1 MKKSLLDTL
10 ALGYR
15 FDRDRE
21 VVTLLYL
28 CYFSILLFGIVLILL
43 HNETEELILVSYRYH
58 AIILISLIMI
68 WLIRI
73 RLITLA
79 RVLMLAMIPF
89 LLIILP
95 PLAGVRSDEF
105 YFWFPY
111 VPIALSLIPH
121 FILHTS
127 RHRPALIIVLVV
139 YFLGAVF
146 IDDYLLLMSD
156 GSEKIIPLVKE
167 NRFYYSLIPVIIYIF
182 VNVALGLVFALN
194 HKYQQIMLQQQ
205 NELIQSEKMASLGIL
220 TTGIAHEINNP
231 LNFISGG
238 LDALNT
244 LNSEYRKLEGPLSP
258 RQEELRQQ
266 IDKIMENS
274 REGVMRA
281 SDIIASLKFF
291 ANPGKA
297 IKQDHDLEKLLH
309 SVILSVEKKLPSH
322 ISLSRDI
329 PSGFVIHCYA
339 EQLQQVF
346 IHILMNAIEA
356 IEVAEERKQRRIHIS
371 AGEIH
376 RYKTKVGCISIS
388 NNGPA
393 IPEDEIGKIFDPFYT
408 SKEAGIGKGLGMS
421 ISYMIV
427 KEHQGWIEARNE
439 GDCVVFDVMLPK
451 N

>member
-1 MKKSLLDTL
+1 MKKTFLDTL

-21 VVTLLYL
+21 VITLLYL

-43 HNETEELILVSYRYH
+43 YNETEELILVSYRYH
-58 AIILISLIMI
+58 AIILISLIMV
-68 WLIRI
+68 WLISI

-79 RVLMLAMIPF
+79 RVLMLVVIPF

-111 VPIALSLIPH
+111 VPIAMSLVPH

-127 RHRPALIIVLVV
+127 RHRPALIVVLVV

-156 GSEKIIPLVKE
+156 GSERIIPLVKE
-167 NRFYYSLIPVIIYIF
+167 NRFYYNLIPVIIYIF

-231 LNFISGG
+231 LNFVSGG
-238 LDALNT
+238 LQALNT
-244 LNSEYRKLEGPLSP
+244 LNSEYRKLDGPLGP
-258 RQEELRQQ
+258 RQKELRQQ
-266 IDKIMENS
+266 MDKIMEKAL
-274 REGVMRA
+274 EGVMRA

-297 IKQDHDLEKLLH
+297 IKQDHDLEQLLF
-309 SVILSVEKKLPSH
+309 SVILSVENKLPSH

-329 PSGFVIHCYA
+329 PPGFVIHCYA

-346 IHILMNAIEA
+346 LHILMNAIEA
-356 IEVAEERKQRRIHIS
+356 IEVAEETKQRRIHIS
-371 AGEIH
+371 AGKIH
-376 RYKTKVGCISIS
+376 RNKTKVGCISIS

-408 SKEAGIGKGLGMS
+408 SKEDGIGKGLGMS

>member
-1 MKKSLLDTL
+1 MKKDFLDRLT
-10 ALGYR
+10 LGYR

-58 AIILISLIMI
+58 AIILISLIMV
-68 WLIRI
+68 WLISI
-73 RLITLA
+73 RLIALA
-79 RVLMLAMIPF
+79 RVLMLVVIPF

-111 VPIALSLIPH
+111 VPIALSLVPH

-156 GSEKIIPLVKE
+156 GSERIIPLVKE
-167 NRFYYSLIPVIIYIF
+167 NRFYYNLIPVIIYIF

-194 HKYQQIMLQQQ
+194 DKYQQIMLQQQ

-231 LNFISGG
+231 LNFVSGG
-238 LDALNT
+238 LQALNT
-244 LNSEYRKLEGPLSP
+244 LNSEYRKLDGPLGP
-258 RQEELRQQ
+258 RQKELRQQ
-266 IDKIMENS
+266 MDKIMEKAL
-274 REGVMRA
+274 EGVMRA

-297 IKQDHDLEKLLH
+297 IKQDHDLEQLLF
-309 SVILSVEKKLPSH
+309 SVILSVENKLPSH

-329 PSGFVIHCYA
+329 PPGFVIHCYA
-339 EQLQQVF
+339 EQLQQVLL
-346 IHILMNAIEA
+346 HILMNAIEA
-356 IEVAEERKQRRIHIS
+356 IEVAEETKQRRIHIS

-376 RYKTKVGCISIS
+376 RNKTKVGCISIS

-408 SKEAGIGKGLGMS
+408 SKESGIGKGLGMS

>member
-1 MKKSLLDTL
+1 M
-10 ALGYR
+10 GYR
-15 FDRDRE
+15 FDRERE

-28 CYFSILLFGIVLILL
+28 CYFSIVLFGIVLFLL
-43 HNETEELILVSYRYH
+43 HNETEDLTLVSYRYH
-58 AIILISLIMI
+58 AIILVSLIMV
-68 WLIRI
+68 WLVRI
-73 RLITLA
+73 RLFALA
-79 RVLMLAMIPF
+79 RVIMLGVIPF

-111 VPIALSLIPH
+111 VPIALSLVPH

-127 RHRPALIIVLVV
+127 RHRLALIIVLAL
-139 YFLGAVF
+139 YFLLAVF

-156 GSEKIIPLVKE
+156 GSEKIIPLVHE
-167 NRFYYSLIPVIIYIF
+167 NRFYYSLIPVIIYVF

-205 NELIQSEKMASLGIL
+205 NELIQAEKMASLGIL

-238 LDALNT
+238 LHALDT
-244 LNSEYRKLEGPLSP
+244 LNSEYRKLDGPLGP
-258 RQEELRQQ
+258 LQLKLRQQ
-266 IDKIMENS
+266 MDKIMENS
-274 REGVMRA
+274 LEGVMRI
-281 SDIIASLKFF
+281 SDIISSLEFF

-297 IKQDHDLEKLLH
+297 IKLDHDLDQLLY
-309 SVILSVEKKLPSH
+309 SVILSVEKKLPYH
-322 ISLSRDI
+322 ITLSRDI
-329 PSGFVIHCYA
+329 PPGFVIHCYA
-339 EQLQQVF
+339 EQLQQVL

-356 IEVAEERKQRRIHIS
+356 IEEAEERTQRKIHIT
-371 AGEIH
+371 ALETQ
-376 RYKTKVGCISIS
+376 RNKTQVSCISIS

-393 IPEDEIGKIFDPFYT
+393 IPENDIGKIFDPFYT
-408 SKEAGIGKGLGMS
+408 SKEGGKWKGLGMS

-427 KEHQGWIEARNE
+427 KEHKGWIEARNE
-439 GDCVVFDVMLPK
+439 GDDVVFDVLLPK